1 MSRSINTDTAIVGAG
16 PGGSA
21 AALYLS
27 RRGVR
32 SVIVEKDSFPRY
44 HIGES
49 LTGEVGQRIRDLGL
63 GEYMDEAKHPIKH
76 GVNVYGPH
84 GRHTFT
90 VPTMMRTDSNLL
102 QPTSTWQVPR
112 DQFDQRMLDHA
123 LEAGAEYLQGKASAL
138 VTIDDAVRGI
148 EVTLP
153 DGELIRVNSKVVL
166 DASGP
171 ASFLHGAG
179 VTSRKQR
186 GGYDKQV
193 AIYSQLSGGIRNPGS
208 EPDNTLILYKSK
220 NHWAWFI
227 PLSETSVS
235 VGVVVPSEYY
245 KTSGE
250 DLATFFRRE
259 VHEVNPE
266 LKRRLPRLDLLEP
279 VRASSNYSYAID
291 SFVGNGFLC
300 VGDSHRF
307 IDPVFSFGLH
317 LAVHEAEMAA
327 EAIAKHLESGSAMGS
342 DTFKDYERTCTRGMD
357 TIQDLIDAFWN
368 NPHAFSHAAHVKYRD
383 DIIDLFAGRIYR
395 ENPSPGLKALRA
407 INDKYRAPAL

>member
-1 MSRSINTDTAIVGAG
+1 MPRNIDTDTVIVGAG

-21 AALYLS
+21 AALYLA

-32 SVIVEKDSFPRY
+32 STIVEKDSFPRY

-49 LTGEVGQRIRDLGL
+49 LTGEVGQRIRELGL
-63 GEYMDEAKHPIKH
+63 GDYMDEAEHPIKH

-84 GRHTFT
+84 GRHTFM
-90 VPTMMRTDSNLL
+90 VPTMMRTDDNLL

-112 DQFDQRMLDHA
+112 DEFDQQMLEHA
-123 LEAGAEYLQGKASAL
+123 RSYGAKYIQGKASG
-138 VTIDDAVRGI
+138 VIKDGEAVRGV
-148 EVTLP
+148 EVVAP
-153 DGELIRVNSKVVL
+153 NGELIRIRAKVVL

-171 ASFLHGAG
+171 ASFLHSAG
-179 VTSRKQR
+179 VTSRKRR

-208 EPDNTLILYKSK
+208 ERDNTLILYKEK

-227 PLSETSVS
+227 PLSKTAVS
-235 VGVVVPSEYY
+235 VGVVVPSGYY
-245 KTSGE
+245 KDSGE
-250 DLATFFRRE
+250 DLESFYRRE
-259 VHEVNPE
+259 VHEINPE

-291 SFVGNGFLC
+291 HFVGNGFLC

-317 LAVHEAEMAA
+317 LAVHEAQMAA
-327 EAIAKHLESGSAMGS
+327 DAIADHLESPLPMSS
-342 DTFKDYERTCTRGMD
+342 RTFEKYERTCTSGMD
-357 TIQDLIDAFWN
+357 TIQELIDAFWN

-383 DIIDLFAGRIYR
+383 DIVDLFAGRIYQ
-395 ENPSPGLKALRA
+395 EAPSPGLKALQA
-407 INDKYRAPAL
+407 INDKFRSRAL